1 MKGLMAPAYHTALKG
16 ERISAVPR
24 MRVESPAGVSF
35 VHDLLGGPLPDE
47 YAACDVFY
55 ADLPWPA
62 GFAEFERRAGLAP
75 GRSYGEFMAAVA
87 RIIRTIRKPVLLAA
101 GKQALRHLAS
111 PAAVLSSKLNGAAC
125 VVIMFHANIQP
136 ACSDTVALLGW
147 LAERYGCIGDFCCG
161 YGRAGRIFAE
171 RGKRFVMSDYNPE
184 CIGYIGES
192 LVSSPNH

>member
-1 MKGLMAPAYHTALKG
+1 MTPAYHTALKG

-24 MRVESPAGVSF
+24 KRVESPAGVAF
-35 VHDLLGGPLPDE
+35 VHDLLCGPLPDE

-62 GFAEFERRAGLAP
+62 GFAEFERRAGLTI
-75 GRSYGEFMAAVA
+75 GRNYGEFMAAVS
-87 RIIRTIRKPVLLAA
+87 RIIRTVRQPVFLAA
-101 GKQALRHLAS
+101 GKLALRYLPTPTAII
-111 PAAVLSSKLNGAAC
+111 SSKLNGAAC
-125 VVIMFHANIQP
+125 VVIMFHADIQP

-147 LAERYGCIGDFCCG
+147 LAERYNCIGDFCCG
-161 YGRAGRIFAE
+161 YGRAGRIFAKH
-171 RGKRFVMSDYNPE
+171 GKRFVMSDYNSE

>member
-1 MKGLMAPAYHTALKG
+1 M
-16 ERISAVPR
+16 
-24 MRVESPAGVSF
+24 PAGVAF
-35 VHDLLGGPLPDE
+35 VHDLLRGPLPDE

-75 GRSYGEFMAAVA
+75 GRSYGEFMAAVS
-87 RIIRTIRKPVLLAA
+87 RIINTVRRPILLTA
-101 GKQALRHLAS
+101 GKLALRHLPKS
-111 PAAVLSSKLNGAAC
+111 PAIVSSKLNGAAC
-125 VVIMFHANIQP
+125 VVIMFHADIQP
-136 ACSDTVALLGW
+136 ACSETVALLGW

-184 CIGYIGES
+184 CIGYIGETIGGN
-192 LVSSPNH
+192 PNN